1 MIRNVVVGVLTPEA
15 TIEQAQAALAA
26 IHALD
31 IPGIEYRV
39 QTGLDLGLREGNASF
54 AITADFVSAEDY
66 RIYDADDE
74 HNRVRRE
81 LFAPI
86 CSSIQRIQFELNG

>member
-15 TIEQAQAALAA
+15 TVEQAEAALAA

-39 QTGLDLGLREGNASF
+39 QTGLDLGLRDGNASF
-54 AITADFVSAEDY
+54 AITADFATAADY
-66 RIYDADDE
+66 QVYDADEE

-81 LFAPI
+81 MFAPI
-86 CSSIQRIQFELNG
+86 CASIQRIQFGLTD